1 MARRRNTIAQFVSF
15 DMQAMAARIHGMTDA
30 KLGAWWRKAV
40 IDCCSGCI
48 DPKTDPFI
56 KERYDWAMSR
66 ILDTQ
71 EHNAKMYQNRK
82 NRLNDQE
89 TNNGTAT
96 TSCASTIS
104 TNPSQEAP
112 TRKAGDELT
121 ESRNGSLRNPPP
133 SCEEHLGKNRLN
145 DQETNNG
152 TATTSCASTVSTNP
166 SQEAPTRKAGDE
178 LTKSGNG
185 FLRNLDPSCEEHL
198 DEARQ
203 SHQDSPS
210 GEALVNQG
218 SASGSTVRG
227 LAKVAQ
233 PGADSPAD
241 LFPEDTAKKPYGTCK
256 HVMLTDA
263 EGHHLREIY
272 GTDLALA
279 IEILD
284 AYLENNPKAL
294 KKYKNHAAVLRK
306 GNWVWQKVQEYRIN
320 EKRLENVTK
329 NNKSFKQ
336 QDLDARTEFFTHSI
350 FDNGDVQ

>member
-1 MARRRNTIAQFVSF
+1 MARRRNIIAQFVNF
-15 DMQAMAARIHGMTDA
+15 DMAELAARIQGMTDA
-30 KLGAWWRKAV
+30 QIGAWWRKAV

-48 DPKTDPFI
+48 DPKTDPII
-56 KERYDWAMSR
+56 KARYDRAIARMNEK
-66 ILDTQ
+66 Q
-71 EHNAKMYQNRK
+71 EHDARTYQNRK

-96 TSCASTIS
+96 TPCASTIS

-121 ESRNGSLRNPPP
+121 ESGNGPLRNPPP
-133 SCEEHLGKNRLN
+133 SC
-145 DQETNNG
+145 
-152 TATTSCASTVSTNP
+152 
-166 SQEAPTRKAGDE
+166 DE
-178 LTKSGNG
+178 L
-185 FLRNLDPSCEEHL
+185 L

-241 LFPEDTAKKPYGTCK
+241 LFPEESAKKSYGTCK

-263 EGHHLREIY
+263 EGHHLREVY

-306 GNWVWQKVQEYRIN
+306 GNWVWKEVQENKIN
-320 EKRLENVTK
+320 ATRLENATK

-336 QDLDARTEFFTHSI
+336 QDLDARTEFFSKSI
-350 FDNGDVQ
+350 FDKGIA

>member
-1 MARRRNTIAQFVSF
+1 MARRRNPIAQFVSF
-15 DMQAMAARIHGMTDA
+15 DMQAMAARIQGMTDA

-48 DPKTDPFI
+48 DPKTDFFI
-56 KERYDWAMSR
+56 KEQYGIAATRMTDA
-66 ILDTQ
+66 Q

-96 TSCASTIS
+96 IPCASTIS

-121 ESRNGSLRNPPP
+121 TSGNGSLRNPP
-133 SCEEHLGKNRLN
+133 
-145 DQETNNG
+145 
-152 TATTSCASTVSTNP
+152 
-166 SQEAPTRKAGDE
+166 
-178 LTKSGNG
+178 
-185 FLRNLDPSCEEHL
+185 PSCEEHL

-263 EGHHLREIY
+263 EGHHLREVY
-272 GTDLALA
+272 GQDLALA

-306 GNWVWQKVQEYRIN
+306 GNWVWQKVQEN
-320 EKRLENVTK
+320 KLTAKRLENANAPK

-350 FDNGDVQ
+350 FDNGDAQ

>member
-15 DMQAMAARIHGMTDA
+15 DMQSMATRIQGMTDA

-96 TSCASTIS
+96 TSCAST
-104 TNPSQEAP
+104 
-112 TRKAGDELT
+112 
-121 ESRNGSLRNPPP
+121 
-133 SCEEHLGKNRLN
+133 
-145 DQETNNG
+145 
-152 TATTSCASTVSTNP
+152 VSTNH

-185 FLRNLDPSCEEHL
+185 SLRNPLPSCEEHL

-263 EGHHLREIY
+263 EGHHLREVY

-306 GNWVWQKVQEYRIN
+306 GNWVWQKVQEN
-320 EKRLENVTK
+320 KLTAKRLENANSPK

-336 QDLDARTEFFTHSI
+336 QDLDARTEFFSKSI

>member
-1 MARRRNTIAQFVSF
+1 MARRRNTIAQFVNF
-15 DMQAMAARIHGMTDA
+15 DMAELAARIQGMTDA
-30 KLGAWWRKAV
+30 QIGAWWRKAV

-48 DPKTDPFI
+48 DPKTDPI
-56 KERYDWAMSR
+56 IRARYDWSLTKMSEKQNR
-66 ILDTQ
+66 DAHT
-71 EHNAKMYQNRK
+71 YQNRK
-82 NRLNDQE
+82 NRLNNQE

-96 TSCASTIS
+96 T
-104 TNPSQEAP
+104 P
-112 TRKAGDELT
+112 
-121 ESRNGSLRNPPP
+121 
-133 SCEEHLGKNRLN
+133 
-145 DQETNNG
+145 
-152 TATTSCASTVSTNP
+152 CASTVSTNP

-178 LTKSGNG
+178 LTTSGNG
-185 FLRNLDPSCEEHL
+185 SLRNPPPSCEEHL

-263 EGHHLREIY
+263 DGHHLREVY
-272 GTDLALA
+272 GADLALA

-284 AYLENNPKAL
+284 AYLENNQKAL

-306 GNWVWQKVQEYRIN
+306 GNWVWQKVQEYKIN
-320 EKRLENVTK
+320 EKRLENASK

-336 QDLDARTEFFTHSI
+336 QDLDARTEFFARSI

>member
-1 MARRRNTIAQFVSF
+1 MARRRKTIAQFVNF
-15 DMQAMAARIHGMTDA
+15 DMAELATRIQGMTDA
-30 KLGAWWRKAV
+30 QIGAWWRKAV

-48 DPKTDPFI
+48 DPKTDPI
-56 KERYDWAMSR
+56 IRARYDWSLTKMSEKQNHDAR
-66 ILDTQ
+66 T
-71 EHNAKMYQNRK
+71 YQNRK

-89 TNNGTAT
+89 NNNGTAT
-96 TSCASTIS
+96 TPCASTIS

-121 ESRNGSLRNPPP
+121 KSGNRSLRNPP
-133 SCEEHLGKNRLN
+133 
-145 DQETNNG
+145 
-152 TATTSCASTVSTNP
+152 
-166 SQEAPTRKAGDE
+166 
-178 LTKSGNG
+178 
-185 FLRNLDPSCEEHL
+185 PSCEEHL

-263 EGHHLREIY
+263 EGHHLREVY
-272 GTDLALA
+272 GQDLALA

-306 GNWVWQKVQEYRIN
+306 GNWVWQKVQEN
-320 EKRLENVTK
+320 KLTAKRLENANAPK

-336 QDLDARTEFFTHSI
+336 QDIDARTEFFTHSI

>member
-1 MARRRNTIAQFVSF
+1 MARRRNQIAQFVSF
-15 DMQAMAARIHGMTDA
+15 DMQGMAARIQGMSDA

-48 DPKTDPFI
+48 DTKVDPLI

-66 ILDTQ
+66 IIETQ
-71 EHNAKMYQNRK
+71 EHNARMYQNRK

-96 TSCASTIS
+96 TPCAST
-104 TNPSQEAP
+104 A
-112 TRKAGDELT
+112 
-121 ESRNGSLRNPPP
+121 
-133 SCEEHLGKNRLN
+133 
-145 DQETNNG
+145 
-152 TATTSCASTVSTNP
+152 STNP

-178 LTKSGNG
+178 LTKYGNVS
-185 FLRNLDPSCEEHL
+185 LRNPPPSCDEHL
-198 DEARQ
+198 DEARL

-263 EGHHLREIY
+263 EGHHLREVY
-272 GTDLALA
+272 GADLALA

-306 GNWVWQKVQEYRIN
+306 GNWVWKEVQENKIN
-320 EKRLENVTK
+320 ATRLENATK
-329 NNKSFKQ
+329 NSKSFKQ
-336 QDLDARTEFFTHSI
+336 QDLDARTEFFSKSI
-350 FDNGDVQ
+350 FDKGIA

>member
-15 DMQAMAARIHGMTDA
+15 DMQAMAARIQGMTDA

-48 DPKTDPFI
+48 DPKTDFFI
-56 KERYDWAMSR
+56 KEQYGIAATRMTDA
-66 ILDTQ
+66 Q

-89 TNNGTAT
+89 TTNATAT
-96 TSCASTIS
+96 TPCACTVS
-104 TNPSQEAP
+104 TNSSQEAP

-121 ESRNGSLRNPPP
+121 
-133 SCEEHLGKNRLN
+133 
-145 DQETNNG
+145 T
-152 TATTSCASTVSTNP
+152 
-166 SQEAPTRKAGDE
+166 
-178 LTKSGNG
+178 SGNG
-185 FLRNLDPSCEEHL
+185 QLRNLDSSCEEHL

-203 SHQDSPS
+203 SRQDSPS

-263 EGHHLREIY
+263 EGHHLREVY
-272 GTDLALA
+272 GQDLALA

-306 GNWVWQKVQEYRIN
+306 GNWVWQKVQEN
-320 EKRLENVTK
+320 KLTAKRLENANAPK

>member
-15 DMQAMAARIHGMTDA
+15 DMQAMAARIQGMTDA

-48 DPKTDPFI
+48 DPKTDFFI
-56 KERYDWAMSR
+56 KEQYGIAATRMTDA
-66 ILDTQ
+66 Q

-96 TSCASTIS
+96 TSCACTIS
-104 TNPSQEAP
+104 A
-112 TRKAGDELT
+112 
-121 ESRNGSLRNPPP
+121 
-133 SCEEHLGKNRLN
+133 
-145 DQETNNG
+145 
-152 TATTSCASTVSTNP
+152 NP

-185 FLRNLDPSCEEHL
+185 LTWNLATSCEEHL

-218 SASGSTVRG
+218 SASGSTVRR
-227 LAKVAQ
+227 LTKAPQ

-263 EGHHLREIY
+263 EGHHLREVY
-272 GTDLALA
+272 GQDLALA

-306 GNWVWQKVQEYRIN
+306 GNWVWQKVQEN
-320 EKRLENVTK
+320 KLTAKRLENANAPK
-329 NNKSFKQ
+329 NAKSFKQ
-336 QDLDARTEFFTHSI
+336 QDLDARTEFFSHSI

>member
-1 MARRRNTIAQFVSF
+1 MARRRNIIAQFVNF
-15 DMQAMAARIHGMTDA
+15 DMAELAARIQGMTDA
-30 KLGAWWRKAV
+30 QIGAWWRKAV

-48 DPKTDPFI
+48 DPKTDPI
-56 KERYDWAMSR
+56 IRARYDRAIARMIERQDQNSR
-66 ILDTQ
+66 
-71 EHNAKMYQNRK
+71 AYQNRK

-89 TNNGTAT
+89 INNGTAT
-96 TSCASTIS
+96 TPCAGTTSTG
-104 TNPSQEAP
+104 PSQEAP
-112 TRKAGDELT
+112 TRKAGDELA
-121 ESRNGSLRNPPP
+121 ESGNGSLRNPP
-133 SCEEHLGKNRLN
+133 
-145 DQETNNG
+145 
-152 TATTSCASTVSTNP
+152 
-166 SQEAPTRKAGDE
+166 
-178 LTKSGNG
+178 
-185 FLRNLDPSCEEHL
+185 PSCEEHL

-263 EGHHLREIY
+263 EGHHLREVY
-272 GTDLALA
+272 GQDLALA

-284 AYLENNPKAL
+284 AYLENNPKVL

-306 GNWVWQKVQEYRIN
+306 GNWVWQKVQEN
-320 EKRLENVTK
+320 KLTAKRLENANAPK
-329 NNKSFKQ
+329 SNKSFKQ
-336 QDLDARTEFFTHSI
+336 QDLDARTEFFSKSI

>member
-1 MARRRNTIAQFVSF
+1 MARRRNIIAQFVNF
-15 DMQAMAARIHGMTDA
+15 DMAELAARIQGMTDA
-30 KLGAWWRKAV
+30 QIGAWWRKAV

-48 DPKTDPFI
+48 DPKTDPII
-56 KERYDWAMSR
+56 KARYDRAIARMTDKQDHDER
-66 ILDTQ
+66 T
-71 EHNAKMYQNRK
+71 YQNRK

-89 TNNGTAT
+89 TNNGSAT
-96 TSCASTIS
+96 T
-104 TNPSQEAP
+104 P
-112 TRKAGDELT
+112 
-121 ESRNGSLRNPPP
+121 
-133 SCEEHLGKNRLN
+133 
-145 DQETNNG
+145 
-152 TATTSCASTVSTNP
+152 CASTVSTNP

-185 FLRNLDPSCEEHL
+185 SLRNPPPSCEEHL
-198 DEARQ
+198 DEAQQ

-241 LFPEDTAKKPYGTCK
+241 LFTEDAAKKPYGTCK

-263 EGHHLREIY
+263 EGHHLREVY
-272 GTDLALA
+272 GQDLALA

-306 GNWVWQKVQEYRIN
+306 GNWVWQKVQEN
-320 EKRLENVTK
+320 KLTAKRLENANAPK

>member
-1 MARRRNTIAQFVSF
+1 
-15 DMQAMAARIHGMTDA
+15 MAARIQGMTDA

-48 DPKTDPFI
+48 DPNTDSFV
-56 KERYDWAMSR
+56 KEQYGIAAARMIGKQDHDAR
-66 ILDTQ
+66 T
-71 EHNAKMYQNRK
+71 YQNRK

-89 TNNGTAT
+89 PNNGTAT
-96 TSCASTIS
+96 TPCAT
-104 TNPSQEAP
+104 
-112 TRKAGDELT
+112 
-121 ESRNGSLRNPPP
+121 
-133 SCEEHLGKNRLN
+133 
-145 DQETNNG
+145 
-152 TATTSCASTVSTNP
+152 TVSTNP

-185 FLRNLDPSCEEHL
+185 SLRNTPPSCEEHL

-263 EGHHLREIY
+263 DGHHLREVY

-284 AYLENNPKAL
+284 AYLENNQKAL

-306 GNWVWQKVQEYRIN
+306 GNWVWQKVQEN
-320 EKRLENVTK
+320 KLTAKRLENANTTN

>member
-1 MARRRNTIAQFVSF
+1 MARRRNIIAQFVNF
-15 DMQAMAARIHGMTDA
+15 DMAELAARIQGMTDA
-30 KLGAWWRKAV
+30 QIGAWWRKAV

-48 DPKTDPFI
+48 DPKTDPI
-56 KERYDWAMSR
+56 IRARYDRAIARMIERQDQNSR
-66 ILDTQ
+66 
-71 EHNAKMYQNRK
+71 AYQNRK

-121 ESRNGSLRNPPP
+121 KSGNGSLRNQP
-133 SCEEHLGKNRLN
+133 
-145 DQETNNG
+145 
-152 TATTSCASTVSTNP
+152 
-166 SQEAPTRKAGDE
+166 
-178 LTKSGNG
+178 
-185 FLRNLDPSCEEHL
+185 PSCEEHL

-233 PGADSPAD
+233 PGADFPAD

-263 EGHHLREIY
+263 EGHHLREVY

-320 EKRLENVTK
+320 EKRLENATK

-350 FDNGDVQ
+350 FDNGDAQ

>member
-1 MARRRNTIAQFVSF
+1 MARRRNPIAQFVSF
-15 DMQAMAARIHGMTDA
+15 DMQAMAARIQGMTDA

-48 DPKTDPFI
+48 DPNTDSFV
-56 KERYDWAMSR
+56 KEQYGIAAARM
-66 ILDTQ
+66 IGKQ
-71 EHNAKMYQNRK
+71 EHDARTYQNRK

-96 TSCASTIS
+96 TPCASTIS

-112 TRKAGDELT
+112 TSNAGDELT
-121 ESRNGSLRNPPP
+121 ESGNGSLRNPP
-133 SCEEHLGKNRLN
+133 
-145 DQETNNG
+145 
-152 TATTSCASTVSTNP
+152 
-166 SQEAPTRKAGDE
+166 
-178 LTKSGNG
+178 
-185 FLRNLDPSCEEHL
+185 PSCEEHL

-241 LFPEDTAKKPYGTCK
+241 LFPEESVKKPYGTCK

-263 EGHHLREIY
+263 EGHHLREVY

-306 GNWVWQKVQEYRIN
+306 GNWVWKEVQENKIN
-320 EKRLENVTK
+320 ATRLENATK

-336 QDLDARTEFFTHSI
+336 QDLDARTEFFSKSI
-350 FDNGDVQ
+350 FDKGIA

>member
-1 MARRRNTIAQFVSF
+1 MARRRNSIAQFVSF
-15 DMQAMAARIHGMTDA
+15 DMQAMAARIQGMTDA

-66 ILDTQ
+66 IIDTQ

-82 NRLNDQE
+82 NRNS
-89 TNNGTAT
+89 A
-96 TSCASTIS
+96 
-104 TNPSQEAP
+104 EAP
-112 TRKAGDELT
+112 TREDGDGQHYT
-121 ESRNGSLRNPPP
+121 
-133 SCEEHLGKNRLN
+133 
-145 DQETNNG
+145 
-152 TATTSCASTVSTNP
+152 
-166 SQEAPTRKAGDE
+166 
-178 LTKSGNG
+178 GNG
-185 FLRNLDPSCEEHL
+185 ASLESGSSATHYGDAAIREEAEVCT
-198 DEARQ
+198 DRESGVAEPTTISKETEARQ
-203 SHQDSPS
+203 SLPAGELLERVENGQSDSHC
-210 GEALVNQG
+210 
-218 SASGSTVRG
+218 
-227 LAKVAQ
+227 
-233 PGADSPAD
+233 ADNSPAGPAD

-263 EGHHLREIY
+263 EGHHLREVY

-306 GNWVWQKVQEYRIN
+306 GNWVWKEVQENKIN
-320 EKRLENVTK
+320 ATRLENATK

-336 QDLDARTEFFTHSI
+336 QDLDARTEFFSKSI
-350 FDNGDVQ
+350 FDKGIA

>member
-1 MARRRNTIAQFVSF
+1 MARRRNIIAQFVNF
-15 DMQAMAARIHGMTDA
+15 DMAELATRIQGMTDA
-30 KLGAWWRKAV
+30 QIGAWWRKAV

-48 DPKTDPFI
+48 DPKTDPI
-56 KERYDWAMSR
+56 IRARYDRAIARMIERQDQNSR
-66 ILDTQ
+66 
-71 EHNAKMYQNRK
+71 AYQNRK
-82 NRLNDQE
+82 NRLNEQE

-96 TSCASTIS
+96 TPCASTI
-104 TNPSQEAP
+104 N
-112 TRKAGDELT
+112 
-121 ESRNGSLRNPPP
+121 
-133 SCEEHLGKNRLN
+133 
-145 DQETNNG
+145 
-152 TATTSCASTVSTNP
+152 TNP

-178 LTKSGNG
+178 LTKYGNVS
-185 FLRNLDPSCEEHL
+185 LRNPLPSCEEHL
-198 DEARQ
+198 DEARE

-263 EGHHLREIY
+263 DGHHLREVY
-272 GTDLALA
+272 GADLALA

-320 EKRLENVTK
+320 EKRLENAISRQAPKDFRSMREDEQKRRAFNTL
-329 NNKSFKQ
+329 FE
-336 QDLDARTEFFTHSI
+336 TEVP
-350 FDNGDVQ
+350 NVCAG

>member
-15 DMQAMAARIHGMTDA
+15 DMQAMAARIQGMTDA

-48 DPKTDPFI
+48 DPKTDFFI
-56 KERYDWAMSR
+56 KEQYGIAATRMTDA
-66 ILDTQ
+66 Q
-71 EHNAKMYQNRK
+71 EHNAKMYQNR
-82 NRLNDQE
+82 
-89 TNNGTAT
+89 
-96 TSCASTIS
+96 
-104 TNPSQEAP
+104 
-112 TRKAGDELT
+112 
-121 ESRNGSLRNPPP
+121 
-133 SCEEHLGKNRLN
+133 KNRLN

-185 FLRNLDPSCEEHL
+185 SLRNPPPSCEELL
-198 DEARQ
+198 DEDRQ

-263 EGHHLREIY
+263 EGHHLREVY
-272 GTDLALA
+272 GQDLALA

-306 GNWVWQKVQEYRIN
+306 GNWVWQKVQEN
-320 EKRLENVTK
+320 KLTAKRLENANAPK

-350 FDNGDVQ
+350 FDNGDAQ

>member
-1 MARRRNTIAQFVSF
+1 MARRRNQIAQFVSF
-15 DMQAMAARIHGMTDA
+15 DMQGMAARIQGMTDA

-48 DPKTDPFI
+48 DPNTDKYI
-56 KERYDWAMSR
+56 KEQYGIAAARM
-66 ILDTQ
+66 IGKQ
-71 EHNAKMYQNRK
+71 EHDARTYQNRK

-89 TNNGTAT
+89 TNDGIAT
-96 TSCASTIS
+96 TPCTCPIS
-104 TNPSQEAP
+104 ANPSQEAT
-112 TRKAGDELT
+112 TRKAVDELT
-121 ESRNGSLRNPPP
+121 
-133 SCEEHLGKNRLN
+133 
-145 DQETNNG
+145 T
-152 TATTSCASTVSTNP
+152 
-166 SQEAPTRKAGDE
+166 
-178 LTKSGNG
+178 SGNG
-185 FLRNLDPSCEEHL
+185 SRWNPPPSCEEHL

-263 EGHHLREIY
+263 EGHHLREVY

-306 GNWVWQKVQEYRIN
+306 GNWVWKEVQENKIN
-320 EKRLENVTK
+320 ATRLENATK

-336 QDLDARTEFFTHSI
+336 QDLDARTEFFSKSI
-350 FDNGDVQ
+350 FDKGIA

>member
-1 MARRRNTIAQFVSF
+1 MARRRNTIAQFVNF
-15 DMQAMAARIHGMTDA
+15 DMAELAARIQGMTDA
-30 KLGAWWRKAV
+30 QIGAWWRKAV

-48 DPKTDPFI
+48 DPKTDPI
-56 KERYDWAMSR
+56 IRARYDWSLTKMSEKQNHDAR
-66 ILDTQ
+66 T
-71 EHNAKMYQNRK
+71 YQNRK
-82 NRLNDQE
+82 NRLNNQE

-104 TNPSQEAP
+104 TDDQAGNPLTRESETRSPQTDNNLAESATRTSEAVM
-112 TRKAGDELT
+112 ALADGDIREDSLNMPDSSNAART
-121 ESRNGSLRNPPP
+121 ESVTSAKT
-133 SCEEHLGKNRLN
+133 LG
-145 DQETNNG
+145 
-152 TATTSCASTVSTNP
+152 
-166 SQEAPTRKAGDE
+166 
-178 LTKSGNG
+178 
-185 FLRNLDPSCEEHL
+185 
-198 DEARQ
+198 EARQ
-203 SHQDSPS
+203 NLQ
-210 GEALVNQG
+210 E

-241 LFPEDTAKKPYGTCK
+241 LFPEDSAKKPYGTCK

-263 EGHHLREIY
+263 EGHHLREVY
-272 GTDLALA
+272 GADLALS

-306 GNWVWQKVQEYRIN
+306 GNWVWQKVQEN
-320 EKRLENVTK
+320 KLTAKRLENANAPK

-336 QDLDARTEFFTHSI
+336 QDLDARTEFFARSI

>member
-1 MARRRNTIAQFVSF
+1 MARRRNIIAQFVSF
-15 DMQAMAARIHGMTDA
+15 DMAAMATRIQGMTDA

-48 DPKTDPFI
+48 DPKTDFFI
-56 KERYDWAMSR
+56 KEQYGIAATRMTGA
-66 ILDTQ
+66 Q

-96 TSCASTIS
+96 TSCASTVS
-104 TNPSQEAP
+104 TDDQAGNPP
-112 TRKAGDELT
+112 TRESETRGPQTDNNLAESATRTSEAVKALADGDIREDSQDIRDGRDAGEL
-121 ESRNGSLRNPPP
+121 ESGTSAKT
-133 SCEEHLGKNRLN
+133 LG
-145 DQETNNG
+145 
-152 TATTSCASTVSTNP
+152 
-166 SQEAPTRKAGDE
+166 
-178 LTKSGNG
+178 
-185 FLRNLDPSCEEHL
+185 
-198 DEARQ
+198 EARQ
-203 SHQDSPS
+203 NLQ
-210 GEALVNQG
+210 E

-263 EGHHLREIY
+263 EGHHLREVY
-272 GTDLALA
+272 GADLALA

-306 GNWVWQKVQEYRIN
+306 GNWVWQKVQEN
-320 EKRLENVTK
+320 KLTAKRLENA
-329 NNKSFKQ
+329 NAPNSNKSFKQ
-336 QDLDARTEFFTHSI
+336 QDLDARTEFFSKSI
-350 FDNGDVQ
+350 FDKGIA

>member
-1 MARRRNTIAQFVSF
+1 MARRRNIIAQFVNF
-15 DMQAMAARIHGMTDA
+15 DMAELAARIQGMTDA
-30 KLGAWWRKAV
+30 QIGAWWRKAV

-48 DPKTDPFI
+48 DPKTDPI
-56 KERYDWAMSR
+56 IRARYDRAIARMIERQDQNSR
-66 ILDTQ
+66 
-71 EHNAKMYQNRK
+71 AYQNRK

-96 TSCASTIS
+96 TSCARTVSTK
-104 TNPSQEAP
+104 PSQEAP

-121 ESRNGSLRNPPP
+121 
-133 SCEEHLGKNRLN
+133 
-145 DQETNNG
+145 T
-152 TATTSCASTVSTNP
+152 
-166 SQEAPTRKAGDE
+166 
-178 LTKSGNG
+178 SGNG
-185 FLRNLDPSCEEHL
+185 SRWNPPPSCEEHL

-263 EGHHLREIY
+263 DGRHLREVY
-272 GTDLALA
+272 GQDLALA

-306 GNWVWQKVQEYRIN
+306 GNWVWQKTQEN
-320 EKRLENVTK
+320 KLTAKRLENANTPK

>member
-1 MARRRNTIAQFVSF
+1 MARRRNTIAQFVNF
-15 DMQAMAARIHGMTDA
+15 DMAELATRIQGMTDA
-30 KLGAWWRKAV
+30 QIGAWWRKAV

-48 DPKTDPFI
+48 DPKTDPI
-56 KERYDWAMSR
+56 IRARYDWSLTKMSEKQNHDAR
-66 ILDTQ
+66 T
-71 EHNAKMYQNRK
+71 YQNRK

-96 TSCASTIS
+96 TPCVSTTS
-104 TNPSQEAP
+104 TNPS
-112 TRKAGDELT
+112 
-121 ESRNGSLRNPPP
+121 
-133 SCEEHLGKNRLN
+133 H
-145 DQETNNG
+145 
-152 TATTSCASTVSTNP
+152 
-166 SQEAPTRKAGDE
+166 EAPTRKAGDE

-185 FLRNLDPSCEEHL
+185 QLRNPTPSCEEHL

-210 GEALVNQG
+210 GEDMVNQG

-263 EGHHLREIY
+263 EGHHLREVY
-272 GTDLALA
+272 GADLALA

-284 AYLENNPKAL
+284 AYLENNQKAL

-306 GNWVWQKVQEYRIN
+306 GNWVWQKVQEN
-320 EKRLENVTK
+320 KLTAKRLENANAPK

-336 QDLDARTEFFTHSI
+336 QDLDTRTEFFTHSI
-350 FDNGDVQ
+350 FDNGDAQ

>member
-1 MARRRNTIAQFVSF
+1 MARRRNTIAQFVNF
-15 DMQAMAARIHGMTDA
+15 DMAELATRIQGMTDA
-30 KLGAWWRKAV
+30 QIGAWWRKAV

-48 DPKTDPFI
+48 DPKTDPI
-56 KERYDWAMSR
+56 IRARYDWSLTKMSEKQNHDAR
-66 ILDTQ
+66 T
-71 EHNAKMYQNRK
+71 YQNRK

-89 TNNGTAT
+89 TNSGNYHTQT
-96 TSCASTIS
+96 TIS
-104 TNPSQEAP
+104 TNDQAGNPP
-112 TRKAGDELT
+112 TRESETRGPQTDSNLAESATRTSEAVKALADGDTREGSQDLT
-121 ESRNGSLRNPPP
+121 DGSNAARLESS
-133 SCEEHLGKNRLN
+133 
-145 DQETNNG
+145 
-152 TATTSCASTVSTNP
+152 TSAKT
-166 SQEAPTRKAGDE
+166 
-178 LTKSGNG
+178 
-185 FLRNLDPSCEEHL
+185 L

-227 LAKVAQ
+227 LAKVVQ

-263 EGHHLREIY
+263 EGHHLREVY
-272 GTDLALA
+272 GADLALA

-306 GNWVWQKVQEYRIN
+306 GNWVWQKVQEN
-320 EKRLENVTK
+320 KLTAKRLENANAPK

>member
-1 MARRRNTIAQFVSF
+1 MARRRNSIAQFVSF
-15 DMQAMAARIHGMTDA
+15 DMQAMAARIQGMTDA

-66 ILDTQ
+66 IIETQ

-82 NRLNDQE
+82 KRLNDQE
-89 TNNGTAT
+89 TTNDAAT
-96 TSCASTIS
+96 TPRASLI
-104 TNPSQEAP
+104 
-112 TRKAGDELT
+112 
-121 ESRNGSLRNPPP
+121 
-133 SCEEHLGKNRLN
+133 
-145 DQETNNG
+145 
-152 TATTSCASTVSTNP
+152 STNP

-185 FLRNLDPSCEEHL
+185 SLRNPPPSCEEHL
-198 DEARQ
+198 DEALQ

-233 PGADSPAD
+233 PGADSPAGQ
-241 LFPEDTAKKPYGTCK
+241 LSILPEDTAKNAYGTCK

-263 EGHHLREIY
+263 DGHHLREVY
-272 GTDLALA
+272 GQDLALA

-320 EKRLENVTK
+320 EKRLENASSRQAPKDFRSMREDEQKRRAFNTL
-329 NNKSFKQ
+329 FE
-336 QDLDARTEFFTHSI
+336 TEVP
-350 FDNGDVQ
+350 NACAG

>member
-15 DMQAMAARIHGMTDA
+15 DMQSMATRIQGMTDA

-89 TNNGTAT
+89 PTNGTAT
-96 TSCASTIS
+96 T
-104 TNPSQEAP
+104 P
-112 TRKAGDELT
+112 
-121 ESRNGSLRNPPP
+121 
-133 SCEEHLGKNRLN
+133 
-145 DQETNNG
+145 
-152 TATTSCASTVSTNP
+152 CASTVSTNP

-185 FLRNLDPSCEEHL
+185 SLRNLATSCEEHL
-198 DEARQ
+198 DEDRQ

-263 EGHHLREIY
+263 EGHHLREVY
-272 GTDLALA
+272 GQDLALA

-320 EKRLENVTK
+320 EKRLENATK

-350 FDNGDVQ
+350 FDNGDAQ

>member
-1 MARRRNTIAQFVSF
+1 MARRRNPIAQFVSF
-15 DMQAMAARIHGMTDA
+15 DMQAMAARIQGMTDA

-48 DPKTDPFI
+48 DPKTDPI
-56 KERYDWAMSR
+56 IRARYDRAIARMIERQDQNSR
-66 ILDTQ
+66 
-71 EHNAKMYQNRK
+71 AYQNRK

-89 TNNGTAT
+89 PNNGTAT
-96 TSCASTIS
+96 TPCAT
-104 TNPSQEAP
+104 
-112 TRKAGDELT
+112 
-121 ESRNGSLRNPPP
+121 
-133 SCEEHLGKNRLN
+133 
-145 DQETNNG
+145 
-152 TATTSCASTVSTNP
+152 TVSTNP

-185 FLRNLDPSCEEHL
+185 QLRNPPPSCEEHL

-263 EGHHLREIY
+263 DGHHLREVY
-272 GTDLALA
+272 GQDLALA

-320 EKRLENVTK
+320 EKRLENASSRQAPKDFRSMREDEQKRRAFNTL
-329 NNKSFKQ
+329 FE
-336 QDLDARTEFFTHSI
+336 TEVP
-350 FDNGDVQ
+350 NVCAG

>member
-1 MARRRNTIAQFVSF
+1 MARRRNPIAQFVSF
-15 DMQAMAARIHGMTDA
+15 DMQAMAARIQGMTDA

-48 DPKTDPFI
+48 DPNTDSFV
-56 KERYDWAMSR
+56 KEQYGIAAARMIGKQDHDAR
-66 ILDTQ
+66 T
-71 EHNAKMYQNRK
+71 YQNRK

-89 TNNGTAT
+89 TTNGAAT
-96 TSCASTIS
+96 TPCASTIS

-121 ESRNGSLRNPPP
+121 TSGNGSLRNPPP
-133 SCEEHLGKNRLN
+133 SCEEHL
-145 DQETNNG
+145 DET
-152 TATTSCASTVSTNP
+152 
-166 SQEAPTRKAGDE
+166 
-178 LTKSGNG
+178 
-185 FLRNLDPSCEEHL
+185 
-198 DEARQ
+198 RQ

-263 EGHHLREIY
+263 EGHHLREVY
-272 GTDLALA
+272 GADLALA

-306 GNWVWQKVQEYRIN
+306 GNWVWQKVQEN
-320 EKRLENVTK
+320 KLTAKRLENANAPK

-336 QDLDARTEFFTHSI
+336 QDLDARTEFFSKSI
-350 FDNGDVQ
+350 FDKGIA

>member
-15 DMQAMAARIHGMTDA
+15 DMQAMAARIQGMTDA

-121 ESRNGSLRNPPP
+121 ESGNGSPWNPPP
-133 SCEEHLGKNRLN
+133 SCEEHL
-145 DQETNNG
+145 
-152 TATTSCASTVSTNP
+152 
-166 SQEAPTRKAGDE
+166 DE
-178 LTKSGNG
+178 
-185 FLRNLDPSCEEHL
+185 D
-198 DEARQ
+198 RQ

-227 LAKVAQ
+227 LAKVSQ

-263 EGHHLREIY
+263 EGHHLREVY

-320 EKRLENVTK
+320 EKRLENATK

>member
-15 DMQAMAARIHGMTDA
+15 DMAAMATRIQGMSDA

-48 DPKTDPFI
+48 DTKVDPLI

-66 ILDTQ
+66 IIETQ
-71 EHNAKMYQNRK
+71 EHNARMYQNRK

-96 TSCASTIS
+96 TRCASIIS

-112 TRKAGDELT
+112 TSNAGDELT
-121 ESRNGSLRNPPP
+121 KSGNGSLRNPPP
-133 SCEEHLGKNRLN
+133 SC
-145 DQETNNG
+145 D
-152 TATTSCASTVSTNP
+152 
-166 SQEAPTRKAGDE
+166 
-178 LTKSGNG
+178 
-185 FLRNLDPSCEEHL
+185 EHL

-263 EGHHLREIY
+263 EGHHLREVY

-306 GNWVWQKVQEYRIN
+306 GNWVWKEVQENKIN
-320 EKRLENVTK
+320 ATRLENATK

-336 QDLDARTEFFTHSI
+336 QDLDARTEFFSKSI
-350 FDNGDVQ
+350 FDKGIA

>member
-1 MARRRNTIAQFVSF
+1 MARRRNPIAQFVSF
-15 DMQAMAARIHGMTDA
+15 DMQAMAARIQGMTDA

-48 DPKTDPFI
+48 DPNTDKYI
-56 KERYDWAMSR
+56 KEQYGIAAARM
-66 ILDTQ
+66 IGKQ
-71 EHNAKMYQNRK
+71 EHDARTYQNRK

-89 TNNGTAT
+89 TNDGTAT
-96 TSCASTIS
+96 TPCASTTS

-121 ESRNGSLRNPPP
+121 ESGNGSPWNPP
-133 SCEEHLGKNRLN
+133 
-145 DQETNNG
+145 
-152 TATTSCASTVSTNP
+152 
-166 SQEAPTRKAGDE
+166 
-178 LTKSGNG
+178 
-185 FLRNLDPSCEEHL
+185 PSCEEHL

-263 EGHHLREIY
+263 DGHHLREVY
-272 GTDLALA
+272 GQDLALA

-306 GNWVWQKVQEYRIN
+306 GNWVWKEVQENKIN
-320 EKRLENVTK
+320 ATRLENATK

-336 QDLDARTEFFTHSI
+336 QDLDARTEFFSKSI
-350 FDNGDVQ
+350 FDKGIA

>member
-1 MARRRNTIAQFVSF
+1 MARRRNQIAQFVSF
-15 DMQAMAARIHGMTDA
+15 DMQGMAARIQGMTDA

-48 DPKTDPFI
+48 DPKTDPYI
-56 KERYDWAMSR
+56 KTQYGIAADRMSE
-66 ILDTQ
+66 TQ
-71 EHNAKMYQNRK
+71 EHNARMYQNRK
-82 NRLNDQE
+82 NRNSADAHTREDWEFKSDSGNAGNLESATSANLYGD
-89 TNNGTAT
+89 TAT
-96 TSCASTIS
+96 CEGAEVYTDRESGTIEPTTIS
-104 TNPSQEAP
+104 NETEA
-112 TRKAGDELT
+112 L
-121 ESRNGSLRNPPP
+121 
-133 SCEEHLGKNRLN
+133 
-145 DQETNNG
+145 
-152 TATTSCASTVSTNP
+152 
-166 SQEAPTRKAGDE
+166 
-178 LTKSGNG
+178 
-185 FLRNLDPSCEEHL
+185 
-198 DEARQ
+198 Q

-241 LFPEDTAKKPYGTCK
+241 LFPEESVKKPYGTCK

-263 EGHHLREIY
+263 EGHHLREVY

-306 GNWVWQKVQEYRIN
+306 GNWVWKEVQENKIN
-320 EKRLENVTK
+320 ATRLENATK

-336 QDLDARTEFFTHSI
+336 QDLDARTEFFSKSI
-350 FDNGDVQ
+350 FDKGIA

>member
-1 MARRRNTIAQFVSF
+1 MARRRNTIAQFVNF
-15 DMQAMAARIHGMTDA
+15 DMAELAARIQGMTDA
-30 KLGAWWRKAV
+30 QIGAWWRKAV

-48 DPKTDPFI
+48 DPKTDPI
-56 KERYDWAMSR
+56 IRARYDWSLTKMSEKQNHDAR
-66 ILDTQ
+66 T
-71 EHNAKMYQNRK
+71 YQNRK
-82 NRLNDQE
+82 NRLDDQE
-89 TNNGTAT
+89 T
-96 TSCASTIS
+96 ASSNHHTPDSTS
-104 TNPSQEAP
+104 TNDQAGNPLTRESETRGPQTDNNLAESATRTSEA
-112 TRKAGDELT
+112 AMALADGDIREDSLNVLEGGNASRM
-121 ESRNGSLRNPPP
+121 ESS
-133 SCEEHLGKNRLN
+133 
-145 DQETNNG
+145 
-152 TATTSCASTVSTNP
+152 TSAKT
-166 SQEAPTRKAGDE
+166 
-178 LTKSGNG
+178 
-185 FLRNLDPSCEEHL
+185 L

-263 EGHHLREIY
+263 DGHHLREVY
-272 GTDLALA
+272 GQDLALA

-306 GNWVWQKVQEYRIN
+306 GNWVWQKVQEN
-320 EKRLENVTK
+320 KLTAKRLENANAPK
-329 NNKSFKQ
+329 NAKSFKQ
-336 QDLDARTEFFTHSI
+336 QDLDARTEFFSHSI

>member
-1 MARRRNTIAQFVSF
+1 MARRRNTIAQFVNF
-15 DMQAMAARIHGMTDA
+15 DMAELATRIQGMTDA
-30 KLGAWWRKAV
+30 QIGAWWRKAV

-48 DPKTDPFI
+48 DPKTDPI
-56 KERYDWAMSR
+56 IRARYDWSLKKMSEKQNHDVR
-66 ILDTQ
+66 T
-71 EHNAKMYQNRK
+71 YQNRK

-89 TNNGTAT
+89 ANDSTAT
-96 TSCASTIS
+96 TPCAT
-104 TNPSQEAP
+104 
-112 TRKAGDELT
+112 
-121 ESRNGSLRNPPP
+121 
-133 SCEEHLGKNRLN
+133 
-145 DQETNNG
+145 
-152 TATTSCASTVSTNP
+152 TVSTNP

-178 LTKSGNG
+178 LNEPGNG
-185 FLRNLDPSCEEHL
+185 SLRNPHPSCEEHL
-198 DEARQ
+198 DEARL

-227 LAKVAQ
+227 LAKVPQ

-263 EGHHLREIY
+263 DGHHLREVY
-272 GTDLALA
+272 SADLALA

-306 GNWVWQKVQEYRIN
+306 GNWVWQKVQEN
-320 EKRLENVTK
+320 KLTAKRLENANTPK